1 MKKNT
6 NNNLE
11 KIGGFNVIIIAVISF
26 LYILLI
32 TKIGEII
39 SIQYYPESSDADE
52 RIGLYVMIIY
62 FISIIGIILGFILL
76 NSNKNGDYENPNWIV
91 KWSLSIG
98 GIVILIYTMINYWEF
113 LNDYCKTILIFLS
126 MVSIIYY
133 LYKYY

>member
-6 NNNLE
+6 TNNLE

-39 SIQYYPESSDADE
+39 SIQYYPESTDD

-62 FISIIGIILGFILL
+62 FISIIGIILGFVLL
-76 NSNKNGDYENPNWIV
+76 NSNKNGDNENPNWIV

-98 GIVILIYTMINYWEF
+98 GVVILIYTMINYWEF

-126 MVSIIYY
+126 MISIIYY